1 MNYRRLSKILILG
14 LIVILCILYCKTID
28 KTESQ
33 YIENRNV
40 IDVKAV
46 KSLQELGNKAVREYL
61 PRLWYRRRG
70 CTQILCPGSSN
81 RNSR

>member
-46 KSLQELGNKAVREYL
+46 KISMSIPITFK
-61 PRLWYRRRG
+61 
-70 CTQILCPGSSN
+70 
-81 RNSR
+81 RN